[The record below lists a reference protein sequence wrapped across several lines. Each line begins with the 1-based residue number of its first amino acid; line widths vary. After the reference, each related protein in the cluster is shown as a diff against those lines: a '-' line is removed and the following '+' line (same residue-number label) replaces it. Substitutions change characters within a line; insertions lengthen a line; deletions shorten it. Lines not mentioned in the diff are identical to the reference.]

1 MFSVYSTIHD
11 REANIEMLQ
20 TAEFL
25 FAVGSFLLLGL
36 AADSVGKH
44 TPLPRVTLLLICGVI
59 VGDEF
64 LGIVPVSVS
73 NRFEMIT
80 DVALMMIGFLL
91 GGKLSFRSLKEDGP
105 QLIWISISAALGT
118 ALFVALALMAVG
130 VPREIAI
137 LLGCI
142 AAATAPAATVDTVL
156 EYGRNSRFSRLLTA
170 IVAIDDVWA
179 LSLFSLG
186 LALVSLL
193 NGMQG
198 ITTSLMGAAW
208 EVFGAVL
215 LGAAIG
221 LPAAYLTGRVKSGQP
236 MLTEA
241 LGLVFICGGAA
252 IWLDVSFL
260 IATMVLGAMIT
271 NLAKHHEY
279 PFHEIENIEWPF
291 LVIFFMLA
299 GASLEVDMLTELGL
313 IGVVYLLAR
322 ICGKL
327 LGAWIG
333 ARASRANKDVQR
345 WTGMALLPQAG
356 VAIGMALLVAGRFP
370 EYRHTILPIVI
381 STTVFFELV
390 GPVFTRLSL
399 RQMHRTKFE

>member
-1 MFSVYSTIHD
+1 
-11 REANIEMLQ
+11 MLQ

-36 AADSVGKH
+36 AADSIGKH
-44 TPLPRVTLLLICGVI
+44 TLLPRVTLLLICGVI

-64 LGIVPVSVS
+64 LGLVPVSVS

-80 DVALMMIGFLL
+80 DVSLMMIGFLL
-91 GGKLSFRSLKEDGP
+91 GGKLSFKSLKEDGH

-118 ALFVALALMAVG
+118 AVLVTLALIAAG
-130 VPREIAI
+130 ATLEIAI

-156 EYGRNSRFSRLLTA
+156 EYGEDSRFSRLLTA

-179 LSLFSLG
+179 LLLFSLG
-186 LALVSLL
+186 LALVSSL
-193 NGMQG
+193 NGMQD
-198 ITTSLMGAAW
+198 ISVSLMGAAY
-208 EVFGAVL
+208 EVFGALL
-215 LGAAIG
+215 LGTTLG
-221 LPAAYLTGRVKSGQP
+221 LPAAYLTGRIKPGQP

-252 IWLDVSFL
+252 IWLEVSFL
-260 IATMVLGAMIT
+260 IATIALGAMIT
-271 NLAKHHEY
+271 NLAKHHDY

-291 LVIFFMLA
+291 LVVFFMLA
-299 GASLEVDMLTELGL
+299 GASLEIDMLTELGL

-322 ICGKL
+322 ISGKS

-333 ARASRANKDVQR
+333 ARASHADKDVQH
-345 WTGMALLPQAG
+345 WMGMALLPQAG
-356 VAIGMALLVAGRFP
+356 VAIGMALLVANQFP

-390 GPVFTRLSL
+390 GPVFTRMSL
-399 RQMHRTKFE
+399 RQTQQREFE